1 MDKKQ
6 FSGYLRPLT
15 VLFAA
20 FLITMISLTTST
32 SASGSG
38 ENAGAI
44 YKSRPSAGT
53 QQNINCI
60 GATGIKARI
69 YKGLVVKVE
78 GVIEKSPADGKFKVG
93 QIITG
98 VNGQ

>member
-6 FSGYLRPLT
+6 FASHLRPLT
-15 VLFAA
+15 VLFTAL
-20 FLITMISLTTST
+20 LITMIFLATST
-32 SASGSG
+32 SARGAG
-38 ENAGAI
+38 EDAGMI

-78 GVIEKSPADGKFKVG
+78 GLIENSPADGKF
-93 QIITG
+93 
-98 VNGQ
+98 